1 MQAFVSVIIT
11 VLRYKKELKMSELL
25 QSGFLKELGAT
36 ALMFLVFYLTLQF
49 FKTSVEALIKQ
60 QADFITKMFELYNKL
75 LDATTFN
82 SSILQKLDEKIKSF
96 SPFNGER
103 K

>member
-1 MQAFVSVIIT
+1 MTEI
-11 VLRYKKELKMSELL
+11 L

-60 QADFITKMFELYNKL
+60 QADFISKIFELYNKL
-75 LDATTFN
+75 FDATTFN
-82 SSILQKLDEKIKSF
+82 SSILQQINERVKSY
-96 SPFNGER
+96 SPFQNGER

>member
-1 MQAFVSVIIT
+1 MTEI
-11 VLRYKKELKMSELL
+11 L

-60 QADFITKMFELYNKL
+60 QADFTSKIFELYNKL
-75 LDATTFN
+75 FDATTFN
-82 SSILQKLDEKIKSF
+82 SSILQQINERVKSYSLF
-96 SPFNGER
+96 QNGER

>member
-1 MQAFVSVIIT
+1 MTEI
-11 VLRYKKELKMSELL
+11 L

-60 QADFITKMFELYNKL
+60 QADFTSKIFEL
-75 LDATTFN
+75 
-82 SSILQKLDEKIKSF
+82 
-96 SPFNGER
+96 
-103 K
+103 